1 MIDALV
7 FKIVKAYGVTG
18 SAGLFAIAG
27 FGAGFWLVA
36 AAWRSVNG
44 ESELNETKVRLYE
57 AELKRLKLTYAFA
70 VMLTTVGFCVV
81 AVLGDINKSIQEVSQ
96 AIRLQTAQQSWLV
109 EHYAKPVRH
118 ILPWKEDK

>member
-1 MIDALV
+1 MTDRDT
-7 FKIVKAYGVTG
+7 F
-18 SAGLFAIAG
+18 
-27 FGAGFWLVA
+27 A
-36 AAWRSVNG
+36 AAALTGMMSRVAGKAESFAEAAYKLADAMLRERLRTSATHESHGDMGMRSRDPLI
-44 ESELNETKVRLYE
+44 S
-57 AELKRLKLTYAFA
+57 YAFA
-70 VMLTTVGFCVV
+70 VMLITVGFCVV

>member
-27 FGAGFWLVA
+27 FGAGVWLVA

-57 AELKRLKLTYAFA
+57 AELKRLKLTSAEREA
-70 VMLTTVGFCVV
+70 LIV
-81 AVLGDINKSIQEVSQ
+81 ASIELNAMNGYEESHSWTLRKLLE
-96 AIRLQTAQQSWLV
+96 RLS
-109 EHYAKPVRH
+109 
-118 ILPWKEDK
+118 